1 MTSTSSGEVQD
12 HATRDGEEADSERGQ
27 GREHREGGREWVPG
41 GGGAGGRE
49 RRKDGRGLGPWR
61 TRPPRRPGGSRV
73 GWSGVRLGG
82 RPGVQKGEVGWK
94 GEGEGETESERGEE
108 EKSERKY

>member
-1 MTSTSSGEVQD
+1 M
-12 HATRDGEEADSERGQ
+12 
-27 GREHREGGREWVPG
+27 
-41 GGGAGGRE
+41 
-49 RRKDGRGLGPWR
+49 
-61 TRPPRRPGGSRV
+61 
-73 GWSGVRLGG
+73 RLGG